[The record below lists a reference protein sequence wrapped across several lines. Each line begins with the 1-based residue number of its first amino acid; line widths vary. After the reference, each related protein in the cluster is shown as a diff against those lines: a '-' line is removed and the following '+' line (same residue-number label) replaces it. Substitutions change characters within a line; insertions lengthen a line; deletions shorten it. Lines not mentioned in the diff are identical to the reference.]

1 MYKICIHCYWRDRN
15 NYQCF
20 DGHIQYKNRQECSG
34 FCAKDDITAEDTFM
48 LEQAQI
54 SYDEYMWRKHE
65 ADRIK
70 RIRKS

>member
-1 MYKICIHCYWRDRN
+1 MCRICIHCYWRDRN

-34 FCAKDDITAEDTFM
+34 FCTKDDITAEDTFM

-65 ADRIK
+65 TDRVK
-70 RIRKS
+70 RIHQS